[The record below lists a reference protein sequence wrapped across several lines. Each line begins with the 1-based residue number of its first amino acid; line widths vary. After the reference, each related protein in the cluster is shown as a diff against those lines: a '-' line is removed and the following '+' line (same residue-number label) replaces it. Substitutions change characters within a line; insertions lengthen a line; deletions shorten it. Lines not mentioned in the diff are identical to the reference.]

1 MNARSLDMVVT
12 HVAVH
17 GLFYAFIVN
26 GYLLLVMVL
35 TSPRVWGY
43 SDYSESIKAKVPP
56 QTKQEKRL
64 AMLIAVPWM
73 LFSAGFPIFSTYVL
87 KTRLGGEIPFWL
99 VFLNVF
105 VLVFLAVLGDLVI
118 LDWLI
123 VSKITPEF
131 VIIPGTEEEDYK
143 DFSHHYRAH
152 VRAAVPLVLVCAVV
166 AGIVWV
172 I

>member
-1 MNARSLDMVVT
+1 MVIT
-12 HVAVH
+12 HLAAH

-26 GYLLLVMVL
+26 GYLFLVMIL

-64 AMLIAVPWM
+64 AALIAVPWM
-73 LFSAGFPIFSTYVL
+73 LFSVGFPIYSTYVL
-87 KTRLGGEIPFWL
+87 KSKLGGEIPFWL
-99 VFLNVF
+99 AFLNMF
-105 VLVFLAVLGDLVI
+105 ILVFLAVLGDLVL

-123 VSKITPEF
+123 VSKITPGF
-131 VIIPGTEEEDYK
+131 VIIPGTEEADYK

-152 VRAAVPLVLVCAVV
+152 VRAAVPLVLVSVV
-166 AGIVWV
+166 FAGIVWYF
-172 I
+172 